1 MHRLILIRH
10 ATAEPEGSGIDDFSR
25 ALTAHGR
32 AEAARTGEALAA
44 KGYQPDIALVSS
56 ATRARQTWEEVAPA
70 FARMVDTRLER
81 QLYETTPDK
90 IMGMVL
96 AQSVQTVV
104 VVGHNPTFQH
114 LAMQLLVRDSQSGAL
129 LEHLRRDFPKGAA
142 VVFRFDGGPNGEARL
157 PGAVHC
163 EGMLP

>member
-10 ATAEPEGSGIDDFSR
+10 ATAEPEGLGIDDFSR

-32 AEAARTGEALAA
+32 SEAARTGEALAA

-56 ATRARQTWEEVAPA
+56 ATRARQTWEEVGPA
-70 FARMVDTRLER
+70 FGRMVDTRLER
-81 QLYETTPDK
+81 QLYESSPDR
-90 IMGMVL
+90 IMSL
-96 AQSVQTVV
+96 AQAQSAQTVV

-114 LAMQLLVRDSQSGAL
+114 LAMQLLVRDGQSGAL
-129 LEHLRRDFPKGAA
+129 LETLRRDFPKGSAL
-142 VVFRFDGGPNGEARL
+142 VFRFDPGLKSEARL
-157 PGAVHC
+157 SGAVHC